1 MRRREFM
8 TLLGGAAAVWPLVA
22 LAQQRAVPVIGW
34 LSVRTSEVDAPLL
47 PAFREGLAAQG
58 FTIGQNVSFESR
70 FANGQLDRL
79 PALAAD
85 LARRDPSV
93 IIAAPGPQPVLA
105 ARAANPTVPIIFNG
119 PDPVEAGLVSSLA
132 RPDGNMTGVTG
143 LSSALGS
150 KRLGLLH
157 DLLPNASTVAL
168 LFSPE
173 SGNKAELDDAQAA
186 AASFGQQIKI
196 FNARTARDI
205 DSAFASLAQMRAD
218 ALLVATS
225 PLFVINADQI
235 IGLAA
240 RHGIPAMY
248 FRREF
253 AAAGG
258 LISYGASGYETVR
271 VMGTYAGRILKGAKA
286 ADLPIQQGT
295 HFELF
300 INLKTAKALNLTVPP
315 TLLAIADEVIER

>member
-1 MRRREFM
+1 MRRRDFIG
-8 TLLGGAAAVWPLVA
+8 LVGGAAVWPLA
-22 LAQQRAVPVIGW
+22 ARAQQPAVPVIGW
-34 LSVRTSEVDAPLL
+34 LSLRNADVDAP
-47 PAFREGLAAQG
+47 GLAAFRQGLDEQG
-58 FTIGQNVSFESR
+58 FSIGRNVAVEYGY
-70 FANGQLDRL
+70 ADGQPDRL
-79 PALAAD
+79 PALAAQ
-85 LARRDPSV
+85 LARRNPAV
-93 IIAAPGPQPVLA
+93 MIAAPGAAPVLA
-105 ARAANPTVPIIFNG
+105 ARAASPAVPIIYNG
-119 PDPVEAGLVSSLA
+119 ADPIEAGLVSNLA
-132 RPDGNMTGVTG
+132 RPDRNMTGFTG

-157 DLLPNASTVAL
+157 DLLPNAAMIAL

-205 DSAFASLAQMRAD
+205 DSAFAGLAQIRAD

-225 PLFVINADQI
+225 PLFVINSDQI

-240 RHGIPAMY
+240 RYGIPALY

-258 LISYGASGYETVR
+258 LISYGSGGYEGFR

-286 ADLPIQQGT
+286 ADLPVQQGT
-295 HFELF
+295 RFELV
-300 INLKTAKALNLTVPP
+300 INLKTAKALRLPVPP
-315 TLLAIADEVIER
+315 TLLAIADDVIE